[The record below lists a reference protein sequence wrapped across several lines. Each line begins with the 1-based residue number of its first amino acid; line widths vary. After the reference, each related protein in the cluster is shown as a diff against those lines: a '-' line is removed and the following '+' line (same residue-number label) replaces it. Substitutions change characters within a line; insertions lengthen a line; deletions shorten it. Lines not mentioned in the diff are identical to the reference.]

1 MSENLE
7 LYVRACLQRA
17 VHIIIQSRCA
27 NGNNKRAVA
36 KDLHTINS
44 PDNGEGIFDLNLGKL
59 KQFDHYE
66 TTKKLW
72 KSLQKNQQS
81 RNPATRPPNQYKLR
95 KNWQNNRDLEIP
107 PGQTNRIGT
116 PKIEFH

>member
-44 PDNGEGIFDLNLGKL
+44 PDNGEGIESVIE
-59 KQFDHYE
+59 YE
-66 TTKKLW
+66 STVKT
-72 KSLQKNQQS
+72 SDS
-81 RNPATRPPNQYKLR
+81 
-95 KNWQNNRDLEIP
+95 
-107 PGQTNRIGT
+107 
-116 PKIEFH
+116 